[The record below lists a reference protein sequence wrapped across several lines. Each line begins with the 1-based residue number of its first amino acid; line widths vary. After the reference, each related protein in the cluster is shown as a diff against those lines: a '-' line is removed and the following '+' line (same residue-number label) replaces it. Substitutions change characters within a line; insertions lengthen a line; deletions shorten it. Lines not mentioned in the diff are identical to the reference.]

1 MKSRSEFH
9 QRLKLL
15 YNIVSK
21 GANITIHEAAEESF
35 PDSLPEFLPD
45 AMQDFYTV
53 FGRERAFLNG
63 IFHILLPNE
72 LTVENGLLI
81 FAVEQQGVC
90 AYGVETATGTV
101 NYLDLSNHISEKVS
115 CDLQDFLLYLIGLQ
129 STEHF
134 SCVCRMEHTQF
145 DTAKQT
151 MYKLSDRDGK
161 YAVFCD
167 GKSVIAVCEA
177 QAVYLTAIDDESME
191 SFGKKH
197 NLVPDYL

>member
-63 IFHILLPNE
+63 IFHILPPNE

-101 NYLDLSNHISEKVS
+101 TYLDLSNHISEKVS

-134 SCVCRMEHTQF
+134 SCVCRVELTRF
-145 DTAKQT
+145 DAMKQT
-151 MYKLSDRDGK
+151 LYKVSDRDGK

-167 GKSVIAVCEA
+167 GESVIAVCEA
-177 QAVYLTAIDDESME
+177 QDVYLAAIDDKSME

-197 NLVPDYL
+197 NLVLDYL